1 MAKRLNTSDVLQLLE
16 DDNFSLSEEDDSNF
30 EGEGVESY
38 LPRADPEL
46 SHVENSE
53 VMEEDEE
60 PMDFEDVVFDDSS
73 SSSDER
79 VTQPLGKYYC
89 SKRYRIKKY
98 LFLCPQF
105 LDLHKVTAAPLP
117 TELEYP
123 AVVMRSHQM
132 VLS

>member
-1 MAKRLNTSDVLQLLE
+1 MLQLLE
-16 DDNFSLSEEDDSNF
+16 DDDFGLSEEDDSDF

-53 VMEEDEE
+53 VLEEDEK
-60 PMDFEDVVFDDSS
+60 PMGFEDIFFDDSS

-89 SKRYRIKKY
+89 SKRYRI
-98 LFLCPQF
+98 
-105 LDLHKVTAAPLP
+105 
-117 TELEYP
+117 
-123 AVVMRSHQM
+123 
-132 VLS
+132 